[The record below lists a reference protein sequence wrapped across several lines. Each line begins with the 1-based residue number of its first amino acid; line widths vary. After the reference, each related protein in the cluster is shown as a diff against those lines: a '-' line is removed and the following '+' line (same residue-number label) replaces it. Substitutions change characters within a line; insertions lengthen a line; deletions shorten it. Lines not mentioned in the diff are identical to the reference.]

1 MRPALDSLLA
11 DCRARRLSVVAVRL
25 LCDMGGVY
33 HHQTCMIMLR
43 LGAAVPTLMHET
55 EHAVRDDDGPQPA
68 AIEARINRT
77 VVRRPVTIGEYAA
90 AEGIVGPS
98 AGVLAVERD
107 VPRG

>member
-1 MRPALDSLLA
+1 
-11 DCRARRLSVVAVRL
+11 
-25 LCDMGGVY
+25 
-33 HHQTCMIMLR
+33 MIMLR

-55 EHAVRDDDGPQPA
+55 EHAVRDDGPQPA